1 LHCQHEIHTDDTWHG
16 DDCFHSRDFKPGEAG
31 DVIARKT
38 TAQAC
43 AAPRKKGF
51 TLTEIAIVLGIIGI
65 ILAAVWSAAS
75 RVYLSTNATKFEE
88 QIGQYLVAVRNY
100 CTANLCAP
108 GSTIPT
114 VTVSLPTLPA
124 ATASTATVDA
134 TGSAFDITYT
144 YPANKQNTCMAMTTG
159 INAITGAAAA
169 TTAALADSSLTIP
182 VASSGAGC
190 SGAGTT
196 PGCPAATAT
205 MQYVAVPNSCTSAV
219 LTSGFC
225 VPQYIPSGI
234 CTTSGGMFGA
244 AFSLSFY

>member
-1 LHCQHEIHTDDTWHG
+1 
-16 DDCFHSRDFKPGEAG
+16 
-31 DVIARKT
+31 VITRKT
-38 TAQAC
+38 TAQSCTAQ
-43 AAPRKKGF
+43 RKKGF

-75 RVYLSTNATKFEE
+75 GVYLSTSATKFEE

-100 CTANLCAP
+100 CASNTCAP

-134 TGSAFDITYT
+134 GGQAFDITYT
-144 YPANKQNTCMAMTTG
+144 YLANKQNTCIAMTTG

-169 TTAALADSSLTIP
+169 STAALADSALTTP
-182 VASSGAGC
+182 VASSGTGC
-190 SGAGTT
+190 TAAGTT

-205 MQYVAVPNSCTSAV
+205 MQYVAVPSSCTSAA

-234 CTTSGGMFGA
+234 CTTSGGTFGA
-244 AFSLSFY
+244 AFTLSFY